1 MSRRSSAAEIVE
13 RIGTGSGQW
22 KALVAGGGVWMAD
35 GAEVLLITSITQ
47 AVDDEWQLRPW
58 ERGAI
63 VSIVFFGVLLGNL
76 MSGVAGDLLGRKWPL
91 IGSYFG
97 LLVFSLLSVLSTG
110 PIVLCCTRLFVGISF
125 GLGQP
130 AFNSF
135 INEITPSKGRM
146 TVNSW
151 GQLLFGAG
159 ELYACALIWFQD
171 PYMTNLNWRWLI
183 ALGAI
188 PSAVF
193 LVLSAFML
201 PESPSFLAVNG
212 RHEEA
217 REVLRNLRDSNGALD
232 VDIDLDDGSL
242 DANRRS
248 DPGRRHSPK
257 LMDKIGIVVGRYM
270 LYTTLTMCITTFTIN
285 FLFYGGLY
293 SFPQILPDMKL
304 SVSPSLNLML
314 GSIIEFPGYLIGVFI
329 GAMVSRKTMLTFVM
343 LMSAVWV
350 LVFNFASLLPSP
362 IQVEVFTQ
370 IAFAGHKMFIAM
382 GFVIAYVY
390 TSEVYPT
397 VARTTGGALCLAAG
411 RIGAMAAPSLYES
424 LVILT
429 GGYTGFFCFTAT
441 LCTINAVLVL
451 FLPFETKDAVLQDY
465 VHQEQQPI
473 ASIVNTNTDEIKN
486 V

>member
-1 MSRRSSAAEIVE
+1 
-13 RIGTGSGQW
+13 
-22 KALVAGGGVWMAD
+22 MAD

-47 AVDDEWQLRPW
+47 AVDDEWNLRRW
-58 ERGAI
+58 ERGMI
-63 VSIVFFGVLLGNL
+63 VSVVFLGVLFGNL
-76 MSGVAGDLLGRKWPL
+76 MSGVAGDMLGRKWPL

-97 LLVFSLLSVLSTG
+97 LLTFSLLSIMSTG
-110 PIVLCCTRLFVGISF
+110 PMTLCCTRFFVGISF

-146 TVNSW
+146 TINSW
-151 GQLLFGAG
+151 AQVLFAAG
-159 ELYACALIWFQD
+159 ELYSCALIWFQD
-171 PYMTNLNWRWLI
+171 PYMIDLKWRWLI

-193 LVLSAFML
+193 LVLSLFML

-217 REVLRNLRDSNGALD
+217 REVLKNLRDSNGALD
-232 VDIDLDDGSL
+232 VDIDLDDGSQMSF
-242 DANRRS
+242 RRQN
-248 DPGRRHSPK
+248 SPTIQ
-257 LMDKIGIVVGRYM
+257 DKVGIVMGRYM
-270 LYTTLTMCITTFTIN
+270 LYTTFVMCTTTFTIN

-293 SFPQILPDMKL
+293 SFPQILPAMKL
-304 SVSPSLNLML
+304 SVSPSLNLMI
-314 GSIIEFPGYLIGVFI
+314 GSVIEFPGYLMGVLV
-329 GAMVSRKTMLTFVM
+329 GAVVSRKTMLTFIM
-343 LMSAVWV
+343 LMSAVFA
-350 LVFNFASLLPSP
+350 LVFNFASLLPGH

-370 IAFAGHKMFIAM
+370 MAFVGYKMFIAV
-382 GFVIAYVY
+382 GFVIAYTY

-411 RIGAMAAPSLYES
+411 RIGAMVAPSLYES
-424 LVILT
+424 LIVLT
-429 GGYTGFFCFTAT
+429 GGYSGFFCATAA
-441 LCTINAVLVL
+441 LCTSNAVLVL

-465 VHQEQQPI
+465 QMEQQPI
-473 ASIVNTNTDEIKN
+473 ASNTNTEEIKN